1 MGDSDRGGNCLNA
14 YLVVPHFKMET
25 NRSTRAS
32 ILPGVWSTS
41 LDLADAYFHCPISAA
56 VYNCLGMRQKNVWV
70 EFLDKRIVQVGMN
83 LDRQCVQMSLDNLNN
98 LVKTKGAMANPNGR
112 ARN

>member
-1 MGDSDRGGNCLNA
+1 MTFSLGLVFPPEEKCLA
-14 YLVVPHFKMET
+14 LRQFILTFLAK
-25 NRSTRAS
+25 AS
-32 ILPGVWSTS
+32 VTARQFSQL
-41 LDLADAYFHCPISAA
+41 
-56 VYNCLGMRQKNVWV
+56 LGNVWV